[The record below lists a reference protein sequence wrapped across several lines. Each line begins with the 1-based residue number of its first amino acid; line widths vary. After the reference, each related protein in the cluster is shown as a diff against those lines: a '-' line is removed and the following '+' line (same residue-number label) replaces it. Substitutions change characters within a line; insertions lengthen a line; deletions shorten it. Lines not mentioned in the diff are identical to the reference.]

1 MRTSIVAAALA
12 AAALFSIPAAHAQ
25 SQTAPLLA
33 TPGPRVCPPD
43 VTNPPL
49 PSNVTTRTL
58 SEQLSESKGVIC
70 PPAGVDPLLAA
81 KPPVTNDRTP
91 VIPPPGSPGGDPS
104 VVPK

>member
-1 MRTSIVAAALA
+1 MRPSIVGATLA
-12 AAALFSIPAAHAQ
+12 TAALFSIPAAHGQ

-49 PSNVTTRTL
+49 PWNVTTRPL
-58 SEQLSESKGVIC
+58 SEQLSESKDVIC
-70 PPAGVDPLLAA
+70 PPAGVDPLFAA
-81 KPPVTNDRTP
+81 KPPVTNDKTP
-91 VIPPPGSPGGDPS
+91 VISPPGSPGGDPT